1 MRNKRERSVNEVLL
15 RCPVDRSTVQVY
27 KKPVR
32 ERRVMVY
39 EGKIETKS
47 NRPEHHNAEM
57 VFDPTDPV
65 IDMSLFDRKDLD

>member
-1 MRNKRERSVNEVLL
+1 
-15 RCPVDRSTVQVY
+15 
-27 KKPVR
+27 
-32 ERRVMVY
+32 MVY